1 MDKWYD
7 ELQISLM
14 YVCART
20 LVINNPKLALKMATF
35 HLSLFSDTSVVP
47 IPVYISGQ
55 KFYKVKEMVERN
67 VHPAPVKNIKEI
79 KEMARNRYN
88 FFELEWENYQL
99 DQEKLTQAGLNF
111 TLMRNHF
118 DTLKGQF
125 ENSQKITNRL
135 IESITNTSKAQMK
148 AIFQRKYVGE

>member
-1 MDKWYD
+1 
-7 ELQISLM
+7 
-14 YVCART
+14 
-20 LVINNPKLALKMATF
+20 
-35 HLSLFSDTSVVP
+35 
-47 IPVYISGQ
+47 
-55 KFYKVKEMVERN
+55 MVERN